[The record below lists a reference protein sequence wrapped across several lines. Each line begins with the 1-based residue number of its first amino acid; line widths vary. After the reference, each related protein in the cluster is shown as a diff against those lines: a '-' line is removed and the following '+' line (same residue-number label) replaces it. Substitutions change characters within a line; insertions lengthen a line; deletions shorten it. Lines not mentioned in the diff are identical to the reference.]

1 MKKVLVLAFLLC
13 LYCGGGEQTQAP
25 TDIETPQ
32 IAQSV
37 LMIIAPKDFRDEE
50 FSEPYDLF
58 TKSGINV
65 KVASTDTQPAQGM
78 LGMTVKPDITLEQV
92 IADSFDVLV
101 IVGGTGC
108 ETLWDNATLH
118 KIVQYFND
126 EKKTIAAICIAPVVL
141 AHAGILKDMKATV
154 YPAVKDQIGLCGATY
169 TGTDVEV
176 CGNIITCS
184 GPKAAKDFAET
195 ILNTLSQ

>member
-25 TDIETPQ
+25 TDTEMPQ
-32 IAQSV
+32 ITKSV

-50 FSEPYDLF
+50 FKEPYDLF
-58 TKSGINV
+58 TKSGI
-65 KVASTDTQPAQGM
+65 KVTIASTDMQPAQGM
-78 LGMTVKPDITLEQV
+78 LGMTVKPDIILEQV
-92 IADSFDVLV
+92 IPDSFDVLV
-101 IVGGTGC
+101 VVGGTGC
-108 ETLWDNATLH
+108 ETLWDNTVLH
-118 KIVQYFND
+118 KIVQHFND

-141 AHAGILKDMKATV
+141 AHAGILKDTKATA
-154 YPAVKDQIGLCGATY
+154 YPAVKDEIGLCGATY

-184 GPKAAKDFAET
+184 GPTAAKDFAET